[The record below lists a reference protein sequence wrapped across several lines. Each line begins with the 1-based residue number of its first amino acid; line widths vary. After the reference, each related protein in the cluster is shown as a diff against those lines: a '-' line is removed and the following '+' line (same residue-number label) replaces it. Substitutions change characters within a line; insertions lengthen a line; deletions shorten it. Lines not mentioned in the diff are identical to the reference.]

1 MDYDLNPYN
10 LAISTM
16 DEIREDVRVLLPVL
30 QAARA
35 ELGEERANRLIFDAL
50 RASRRELYKQIGV
63 RFPGSPKE
71 KWDAMNA
78 ALYPVRI
85 RENEFEIETL
95 REDPEAHEFNVT
107 RCKFA
112 EFFQK
117 IGELELGVVLMCDGD
132 FQVVEEVASPE
143 VELTRT
149 QTLMQG
155 GCCCDYRYRI
165 KSNSTPE

>member
-10 LAISTM
+10 LSISTM

-50 RASRRELYKQIGV
+50 RASRRELYKQIGA

-71 KWDAMNA
+71 KWDAMNGMFMS
-78 ALYPVRI
+78 RI
-85 RENEFEIETL
+85 RENELEFEVL
-95 REDPEAHEFNVT
+95 REDAEAFDINFT

-112 EFFQK
+112 EFFRAL
-117 IGELELGVVLMCDGD
+117 GESELGEVLMCDAD
-132 FQVVEEVASPE
+132 FQVVDEVASPE
-143 VELTRT
+143 VELTRN
-149 QTLMQG
+149 QTIMQG
-155 GCCCDYRYRI
+155 GCCCDYRFRI
-165 KSNSTPE
+165 KSSSSAK

>member
-16 DEIREDVRVLLPVL
+16 DEIREEVRVLLPVL

-35 ELGEERANRLIFDAL
+35 ELGEERANRLIFGAL
-50 RASRRELYKQIGV
+50 RASRRELYKQIGA

-78 ALYPVRI
+78 LYEVKI
-85 RENEFEIETL
+85 RENEFEFEIL
-95 REDPEAHEFNVT
+95 RQDSEAFELNIT

-112 EFFQK
+112 EFFREL
-117 IGELELGVVLMCDGD
+117 GELDLGVVLMCDGD
-132 FQVVEEVASPE
+132 FQVVDEVASPD

-149 QTLMQG
+149 QTIMQG
-155 GCCCDYRYRI
+155 GCCCDSRFQI
-165 KSNSTPE
+165 KRNQISK

>member
-10 LAISTM
+10 LTISTM
-16 DEIREDVRVLLPVL
+16 DEIREEVRVLLPVL

-35 ELGEERANRLIFDAL
+35 ELGEDRANRLIFDAL
-50 RASRRELYKQIGV
+50 RGSRRELYKQIGA

-71 KWDAMNA
+71 KWDAMNS
-78 ALYPVRI
+78 LYPIRI
-85 RENEFEIETL
+85 RENEFGIEVL
-95 REDPEAHEFNVT
+95 KQDSEAFEFNVT

-112 EFFQK
+112 EFFQQ
-117 IGELELGVVLMCDGD
+117 IGEPDLGVVLMCDGD
-132 FQVVEEVASPE
+132 FQVVDEVASPD

-155 GCCCDYRYRI
+155 GCCCDYRFRI
-165 KSNSTPE
+165 KGSSIPK